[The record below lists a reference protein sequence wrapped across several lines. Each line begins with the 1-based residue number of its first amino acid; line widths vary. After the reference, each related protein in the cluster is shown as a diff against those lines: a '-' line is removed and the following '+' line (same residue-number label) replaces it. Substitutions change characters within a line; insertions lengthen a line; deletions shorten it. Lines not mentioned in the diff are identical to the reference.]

1 MLDALGR
8 VRAFDDDAGDQLGQL
23 IAAEGFGQETG
34 DPGGYRV
41 GDGLRRLFK
50 NSPPGLRSL
59 RNLGMST
66 TNQLSFIKNSL
77 VRYALGAL

>member
-1 MLDALGR
+1 
-8 VRAFDDDAGDQLGQL
+8 
-23 IAAEGFGQETG
+23 
-34 DPGGYRV
+34 
-41 GDGLRRLFK
+41 LRRLFK
-50 NSPPGLRSL
+50 NSPPGLRRL